1 VFKFQ
6 LLYNIISKI
15 YYIISKIYY
24 IISKINIY
32 YIIYIMDLTY
42 LSNLKNMST
51 NNYIGIFAILF
62 ATVIAP
68 RMRERIVDVLNNNIF
83 IFIIF
88 FGIFYIGRQDLMTGV
103 VCAISFFI
111 MYQNVSDKKITDII
125 MNKTQTLI
133 ESQPVIVV
141 QEPVQVPV
149 QEPVQV
155 PVQEPEQVPEQV
167 PVQEPEQVSQ
177 EVDKKKVTFSQEVVI
192 NNNDEKY
199 NKVKIFIQTVLTNNK
214 NVDLKELVSAI
225 INVDPTIDQNMIQQI
240 LSQLGVTYPK

>member
-1 VFKFQ
+1 M
-6 LLYNIISKI
+6 N
-15 YYIISKIYY
+15 
-24 IISKINIY
+24 
-32 YIIYIMDLTY
+32 

-51 NNYIGIFAILF
+51 YNYIGIFVILF
-62 ATVIAP
+62 ASVIAP
-68 RMRERIVDVLNNNIF
+68 RMRETIVDVLNNNIF

-111 MYQNVSDKKITDII
+111 MYQNVSDKKISDII

-141 QEPVQVPV
+141 QEQVPV
-149 QEPVQV
+149 IPIQEPIQV
-155 PVQEPEQVPEQV
+155 PMQEPIQVPMQEPIQV
-167 PVQEPEQVSQ
+167 PIQVPMQVIQ

-214 NVDLKELVSAI
+214 NVDLNELISAI
-225 INVDPTIDQNMIQQI
+225 ISVDPTIDKNMIQQI
-240 LSQLGVTYPK
+240 LSQLGK

>member
-6 LLYNIISKI
+6 LLYNIKNNIL
-15 YYIISKIYY
+15 YILY
-24 IISKINIY
+24 NIL
-32 YIIYIMDLTY
+32 YIMNLMN

-51 NNYIGIFAILF
+51 NNYIGIIAILF

-155 PVQEPEQVPEQV
+155 PVQV
-167 PVQEPEQVSQ
+167 PVQEPVQEPVPVPVQESVQ

-214 NVDLKELVSAI
+214 NVDLKELISAI
-225 INVDPTIDQNMIQQI
+225 ISVDPTIEQNMIEQI
-240 LSQLGVTYPK
+240 LSQLGITYSK

>member
-1 VFKFQ
+1 
-6 LLYNIISKI
+6 
-15 YYIISKIYY
+15 
-24 IISKINIY
+24 
-32 YIIYIMDLTY
+32 MDLTY

-149 QEPVQV
+149 QEP
-155 PVQEPEQVPEQV
+155 EQVPEQV